1 MAVSMICRTVASGI
15 GSALRRRMARCVV
28 ATSKKSMGPPVYS
41 QGPIYERTMTD
52 YKCLLY
58 EVKDAIA
65 TLTLNRPERLNAL
78 GDTLRDDL
86 YDAVLRASRDADVR
100 VMIITGAG
108 KGFCAGGDV
117 KAMNDTKEGRAPA
130 RPLEDK
136 VAPLRDRVLL
146 AMRDAPKPVIAAVN
160 GAAAGAGMN
169 LALGCDIRLAST
181 AAKFTQAF
189 VKRGLHPDWG
199 GTYFLPRI
207 VGMAKACELIF
218 TGEII
223 DAQAAL
229 RLGIVSAVHQPEELM
244 PAAYDLAR
252 KIAAGPPIAIRLAK
266 RALYHSLD
274 VDLRA
279 ALEFETFA
287 QNIASETEDAREGIR
302 AFVEK
307 RPAVFKGR

>member
-1 MAVSMICRTVASGI
+1 
-15 GSALRRRMARCVV
+15 
-28 ATSKKSMGPPVYS
+28 
-41 QGPIYERTMTD
+41 MTD
-52 YKCLLY
+52 YKSLIY

-78 GDTLRDDL
+78 GGTLRDDL
-86 YDAVLRASRDADVR
+86 HDAVLRASSDADVR
-100 VMIITGAG
+100 VIVVTGAG
-108 KGFCAGGDV
+108 KGFCSGGDV
-117 KAMNDTKEGRAPA
+117 KAMNEVKEGRAE
-130 RPLEDK
+130 RPLIDK

-146 AMRDAPKPVIAAVN
+146 AMRDAPQPVIAAVN

-223 DAQAAL
+223 DAQTAL
-229 RLGIVSAVHQPEELM
+229 ELGVVSAVHAPEELM
-244 PAAYDLAR
+244 PATYELAR

-266 RALYHSLD
+266 RALYHGLD
-274 VDLRA
+274 VDLRS

-307 RPAVFKGR
+307 RPAVFTGR